1 MKSLEDIQRTI
12 SLHKKKLCRKYAIK
26 KIGVFGSFA
35 HGNNI
40 ENSDLDILVEFTK
53 TPDLIEFC
61 EIERVLEELLGVKV
75 DLVETGSI
83 KPRIKSRIMSEVLF
97 I

>member
-1 MKSLEDIQRTI
+1 MKNLEDIQRTI

-26 KIGVFGSFA
+26 KIGIFGSYVK
-35 HGNNI
+35 GNNV
-40 ENSDLDILVEFTK
+40 ETSDLDILVEFTK

-75 DLVETGSI
+75 DLVEAGSI
-83 KPRIKSRIMSEVLF
+83 KPRIKSRILSEVLF
-97 I
+97 L